1 MPSPLALVPSF
12 VSGARDVVSPV
23 EEAENGLADRQRE
36 REKKGKKQRKGG
48 IEIEGRPQERR
59 LLLSSTSAR
68 VLAALMETRSREL
81 PLTAAKPIYL
91 RPRSLFPSPPPPSL
105 LGSRFPPRAAA
116 PLPPASLFV
125 RPPPHSLSPS
135 RSVAFRRPSNPFT
148 KRIVSYTGIFHF
160 PVFSSGPVKSN
171 LRESRLLTRAIQCER
186 VDEGGMRI
194 PVDFFWN
201 L

>member
-36 REKKGKKQRKGG
+36 REKRKEAEEGGNRDRRKTARAAASTLVYVSESSGCLNGDTFTRAASYGGKAD
-48 IEIEGRPQERR
+48 
-59 LLLSSTSAR
+59 LSAPTI
-68 VLAALMETRSREL
+68 
-81 PLTAAKPIYL
+81 P
-91 RPRSLFPSPPPPSL
+91 FPFSSL